1 LGRWAIDHTWT
12 GDEAVAVE
20 AHLLPSGQLQPTA
33 FIWRSRYWRVVGL
46 GREWEDKDGRHILVI
61 TSDMSRFEL
70 CLTSGQSSWR
80 MLRAW
85 ERPYLA

>member
-1 LGRWAIDHTWT
+1 MGR
-12 GDEAVAVE
+12 
-20 AHLLPSGQLQPTA
+20 Q
-33 FIWRSRYWRVVGL
+33 
-46 GREWEDKDGRHILVI
+46 WEDSDGRHVLVI

-70 CLTSGQSSWR
+70 CFASGQSGWR